1 MSSSAIRA
9 QMLKGRETLPPERVA
24 LSSAQVVERIRNLSA
39 YAASSLVGSYI
50 GTRGEIDPAGLLEG
64 PGPEIALPVVMKDQP
79 LQFVVPDGPLAPGPF
94 GIRQP
99 VTGRP
104 VDPIDLD
111 VVLVPLVAV
120 DPSGNRVGHGA
131 GYYDRTFAFRQGSS
145 RPILIGLAHH
155 FQLVEH
161 LQPNPWDI
169 PLDLI
174 VTEIGVLRSGIA
186 PSTASMGED

>member
-1 MSSSAIRA
+1 
-9 QMLKGRETLPPERVA
+9 MLRDRESLAPERVA
-24 LSSAQVVERIRNLSA
+24 LSSAQVVERVRNLSV
-39 YAASSLVGSYI
+39 YAASSLVGSYM

-64 PGPEIALPVVMKDQP
+64 PGPEIALPVVVKNQP

-94 GIRQP
+94 GIHQP

-104 VDPIDLD
+104 VDPSELG

-120 DPSGNRVGHGA
+120 DPSGNRIGYGA
-131 GYYDRTFAFRQGSS
+131 GYYDRTFAFRQASG
-145 RPILIGLAHH
+145 RPILIGLAHQ
-155 FQLVEH
+155 FQVVDRVE
-161 LQPNPWDI
+161 PNSWDI